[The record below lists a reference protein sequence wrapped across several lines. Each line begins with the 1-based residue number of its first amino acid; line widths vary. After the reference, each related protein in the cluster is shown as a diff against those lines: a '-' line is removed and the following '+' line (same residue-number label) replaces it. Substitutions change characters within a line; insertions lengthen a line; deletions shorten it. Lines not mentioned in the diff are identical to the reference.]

1 LNKKEERGK
10 TMEVFQVLFVKN
22 FQGFRNHFSF
32 NASFP
37 KKLLQSKN
45 ISIFMTSILQI
56 SLLALI
62 AVSFALVVGVPV
74 VFATPNGWSE
84 NKGIVFS
91 GLSLWLLLVFAV
103 GIFNSF
109 VI

>member
-1 LNKKEERGK
+1 MDLKIFQFKKI
-10 TMEVFQVLFVKN
+10 VFLE
-22 FQGFRNHFSF
+22 
-32 NASFP
+32 ASL

-45 ISIFMTSILQI
+45 ISIIMTSILQI

-84 NKGIVFS
+84 NKGVVFS

>member
-1 LNKKEERGK
+1 MNFFKKIQK
-10 TMEVFQVLFVKN
+10 TIQFLKII
-22 FQGFRNHFSF
+22 FSKPL
-32 NASFP
+32 S

-45 ISIFMTSILQI
+45 ISINMTSILQI

-109 VI
+109 VIY

>member
-1 LNKKEERGK
+1 MQFLKII
-10 TMEVFQVLFVKN
+10 
-22 FQGFRNHFSF
+22 FSK
-32 NASFP
+32 P
-37 KKLLQSKN
+37 LLKKLLQSKN
-45 ISIFMTSILQI
+45 ISINMTSILQI

>member
-1 LNKKEERGK
+1 LNFFKKIQK
-10 TMEVFQVLFVKN
+10 TIQFLKII
-22 FQGFRNHFSF
+22 FSKPL
-32 NASFP
+32 S

-45 ISIFMTSILQI
+45 ISINMTSILQI